1 LSGLHALFGLCCVG
15 ACSVAGALAQGTPTP
30 APVAGVERWPLA
42 RFEAE
47 AQKRN
52 LAIDV
57 AREEVRLNAARRME
71 AAWARFPRFEWTS
84 TASPMGAMKGDV
96 VNTTTPTNQYF
107 GFDGILQQHKLE
119 VVWPLFTFGKLRNAK
134 RAAEAGVRAATHD
147 VDRARAEV
155 LRDVRRA
162 YWAVKVSSEVLKVVD
177 EGFDRIRAAENKLD
191 ELIAKK
197 AKDVTPLDKNRLA
210 TFGAEV
216 SSRREEAIAFE
227 ALSKS
232 ALRVVSGLPEAANID
247 ADTAPLAL
255 AKTVVPPVDELIRI
269 ALAERPELKALG
281 AVVDVRRSLAA
292 LSRSFYYPDFFLAG
306 QVGVARCN
314 VCADQTNPFAFDPF
328 NMDLYGAAL
337 GVRLT
342 LDIPQKI
349 ARARQA
355 DAELRK
361 IEAQRRR
368 ATDGIT
374 LEVRKAWLEW
384 RQAKEQ
390 AALITKG
397 RKSAQGW
404 LFQATINFS
413 TGLMKLRDLTD
424 ALAAWFK
431 FRLEE
436 LRSVFNYN
444 VAVAVLEQVTG
455 RELPTVR

>member
-1 LSGLHALFGLCCVG
+1 
-15 ACSVAGALAQGTPTP
+15 
-30 APVAGVERWPLA
+30 
-42 RFEAE
+42 
-47 AQKRN
+47 
-52 LAIDV
+52 
-57 AREEVRLNAARRME
+57 VRLNAARKME

-96 VNTTTPTNQYF
+96 LQTTTPTNQYF
-107 GFDGILQQHKLE
+107 GFDGVFQQHKLE
-119 VVWPLFTFGKLRNAK
+119 FVWPIFTFGKLRNAK

-147 VDRARAEV
+147 VERARAEV

-162 YWAVKVSSEVLKVVD
+162 YWAVKVSSEALKVVD
-177 EGFDRIRAAENKLD
+177 EGFERIAAAERKLD
-191 ELIAKK
+191 ELLAKK
-197 AKDVTPLDKNRLA
+197 AKDVSPLDKNRLA
-210 TFGAEV
+210 TFAAEV
-216 SSRREEAIAFE
+216 SSRREEAIAFA

-232 ALRVVSGLPEAANID
+232 ALRVVSGLAESASVD
-247 ADTAPLAL
+247 VDVGPLAMVK
-255 AKTVVPPVDELIRI
+255 AVVPPIDELIAG
-269 ALAERPELKALG
+269 ALADRPELKALG
-281 AVVDVRRSLAA
+281 AVVDVRRSLSSLA
-292 LSRSFYYPDFFLAG
+292 RSYYYPDFFLAG

-314 VCADQTNPFAFDPF
+314 VCADQTNPFVFDPF
-328 NMDLYGAAL
+328 NLDLYGAAL
-337 GVRLT
+337 GIRLT

-349 ARARQA
+349 ARVRQA

-361 IEAQRRR
+361 LEAQRQR
-368 ATDGIT
+368 AVEGIR

-404 LFQATINFS
+404 LFQAMINFS

-444 VAVAVLEQVTG
+444 VAVAALSQAVG
-455 RELPTVR
+455 RELPVAR

>member
-1 LSGLHALFGLCCVG
+1 
-15 ACSVAGALAQGTPTP
+15 
-30 APVAGVERWPLA
+30 
-42 RFEAE
+42 
-47 AQKRN
+47 
-52 LAIDV
+52 
-57 AREEVRLNAARRME
+57 
-71 AAWARFPRFEWTS
+71 
-84 TASPMGAMKGDV
+84 
-96 VNTTTPTNQYF
+96 
-107 GFDGILQQHKLE
+107 
-119 VVWPLFTFGKLRNAK
+119 
-134 RAAEAGVRAATHD
+134 
-147 VDRARAEV
+147 
-155 LRDVRRA
+155 
-162 YWAVKVSSEVLKVVD
+162 
-177 EGFDRIRAAENKLD
+177 
-191 ELIAKK
+191 
-197 AKDVTPLDKNRLA
+197 
-210 TFGAEV
+210 
-216 SSRREEAIAFE
+216 
-227 ALSKS
+227 
-232 ALRVVSGLPEAANID
+232 
-247 ADTAPLAL
+247 
-255 AKTVVPPVDELIRI
+255 
-269 ALAERPELKALG
+269 
-281 AVVDVRRSLAA
+281 
-292 LSRSFYYPDFFLAG
+292 
-306 QVGVARCN
+306 
-314 VCADQTNPFAFDPF
+314 
-328 NMDLYGAAL
+328 MDLYGAAL

-455 RELPTVR
+455 RELPTAR